1 MINIKLNN
9 FKEVEKYAKKGF
21 LLSIKNN
28 WDGESKLTDAEKEK
42 INKCWLL
49 FLGFANI
56 KLNNYEKAEYWL
68 NQVNFLYINNM
79 DIRPGEALC
88 RSFALSHLGKYDE
101 SLYYFEW
108 FIKLKKYGDFIFCEI
123 EELLD
128 ELPNEMKN
136 IIKNNTNIE
145 NLNESI
151 KLIDLSFG
159 IIRKNR
165 N

>member
-1 MINIKLNN
+1 M
-9 FKEVEKYAKKGF
+9 KYAKKGF

-28 WDGESKLTDAEKEK
+28 WDGESKLTDEEKK

-88 RSFALSHLGKYDE
+88 RSFALV
-101 SLYYFEW
+101 
-108 FIKLKKYGDFIFCEI
+108 I
-123 EELLD
+123 
-128 ELPNEMKN
+128 
-136 IIKNNTNIE
+136 
-145 NLNESI
+145 
-151 KLIDLSFG
+151 
-159 IIRKNR
+159 
-165 N
+165 